1 MSADDNERSREWVE
15 RLPAVLKSMNNEV
28 TRLTGKEPLEVLKS
42 KDISINA
49 PKYNRPVGF
58 DEVRLS
64 PFAKLNIFLRL
75 ENTRVVKEG
84 AQLTL
89 FGALRFL
96 NYLIAKYLPINL
108 LCIIYLAD
116 RKDLLFV
123 RSFK

>member
-1 MSADDNERSREWVE
+1 MIMNDPREWVE

-58 DEVRLS
+58 DEERLS
-64 PFAKLNIFLRL
+64 PFSKVRFLFAPG
-75 ENTRVVKEG
+75 EYEG
-84 AQLTL
+84 RRQKGVQLTL

-108 LCIIYLAD
+108 LCIIYLAGQ
-116 RKDLLFV
+116 KDLLFE